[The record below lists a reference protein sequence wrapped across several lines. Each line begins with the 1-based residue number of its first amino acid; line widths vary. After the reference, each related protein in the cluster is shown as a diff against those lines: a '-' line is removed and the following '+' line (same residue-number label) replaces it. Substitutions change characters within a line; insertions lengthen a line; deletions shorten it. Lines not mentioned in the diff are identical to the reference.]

1 MRILSLAAVSL
12 LGVVAT
18 VSTSCAQSPPADLH
32 DLPLIEVPAAP
43 GGRTLAIFLSGDGGW
58 FEVDKGIS
66 AELVAHGIAVVGFN
80 SRAYLA
86 VRRTPDDASRD
97 IARIITHYTAAWHR
111 DSIVIVGYSRGAD
124 IAPFIV
130 TRLDPAI
137 RSHISLVAMLGLA
150 PFAGFKF
157 HWTDLLHG
165 VRRKGDQLTL
175 PEIARI
181 HGINLLCIYGVEE
194 RLSACRDASPSLMRR
209 IAVPGNHH
217 FGGQYAAIGGFIED
231 ALQNPTGAARPS
243 QKPGRTEGFLR

>member
-1 MRILSLAAVSL
+1 MRIPLLAAASI
-12 LGVVAT
+12 LGVVAAL
-18 VSTSCAQSPPADLH
+18 STSCAQSAPADLH

-66 AELVAHGIAVVGFN
+66 TELVAHGIAVVGFN

-86 VRRTPDDASRD
+86 VRRTPDDASHD
-97 IARIITHYTAAWHR
+97 VARIIAHYTAAWRR
-111 DSIVIVGYSRGAD
+111 DSVIIVGYSRGAD

-137 RSHISLVAMLGLA
+137 QSRISLVAMLGLA

-157 HWTDLLHG
+157 HWADLLHG

-181 HGINLLCIYGVEE
+181 HGIRLLCVYGVEE
-194 RLSACRDASPSLMRR
+194 RLSACRDAPPSLMRR

-217 FGGQYAAIGGFIED
+217 FAGQYAAIGRFIDD
-231 ALQNPTGAARPS
+231 ALQNPAGAARPS